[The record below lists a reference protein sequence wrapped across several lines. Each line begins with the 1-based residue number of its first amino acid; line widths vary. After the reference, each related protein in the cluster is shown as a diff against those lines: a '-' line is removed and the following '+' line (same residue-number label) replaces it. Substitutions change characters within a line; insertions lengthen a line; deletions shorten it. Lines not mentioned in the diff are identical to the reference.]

1 MQFCRKAEW
10 PLLYTHLRYTDIH
23 TYIHSYIQY
32 IRSTEE
38 TLQESIA
45 TVATS
50 QSQQVQNVR
59 YEVVFLF

>member
-1 MQFCRKAEW
+1 MAAFVHSFTIYR
-10 PLLYTHLRYTDIH
+10 H

-50 QSQQVQNVR
+50 QSQQVQDVR